1 MADFFRD
8 LKHSLRMFRQTP
20 GFTAAAIAALTLG
33 IGANTAIF
41 SVVNS
46 VLLKPLPYPDPERL
60 VIFLNVGPNG
70 SGPAASVPKFNVW
83 REQTAAF
90 QDAAAYTF
98 GVMNLTGGERPE
110 QLPSA
115 RVTADFFRLFG
126 AQTAVGRTFSAD
138 EDRPNGGKVV
148 VLSHG
153 FWQRRFG
160 GDPQVVGRTLPLSG
174 DSYVVIGIL
183 APSFNRTQFD
193 PFADV
198 WTPFQMDPASTDQ
211 AHYFTAAAR
220 LKPGVTLAM
229 ANTQMQA
236 AAEQFRSKF
245 PAQFGP
251 RATFGVQPMQ
261 ERVVR
266 NVRTSLLVLVGAVS
280 FVLLIAC
287 ANVANLLL
295 VRATARRREIA
306 IRAAMGAG
314 RGRIVRQLLTENVLL
329 SAVGGLLGLG
339 LGVTGIRALLAVN
352 PGNIPRIGADGS
364 GVSADWRVVA
374 FTMVVSVVT
383 GIVFGLF
390 PALEASRVDLNL
402 TLKESSGRS
411 GSGFRQN
418 KARSILV
425 VVEVALALVLLVGAS
440 LLIRSF
446 LALRAVNPGFVSQNV
461 VTMRMSL
468 TEPQYTK
475 SAGVDQLVR
484 AGMDRLRRL
493 PGVEAVSATCCVPLE
508 GGYGLPFEI
517 VGRPPDTSATSAAN
531 SGAGWYT
538 ISSGYF
544 DVFRIPLLRGRDFTD
559 RDSGGA
565 GGVVIINQTMAKQ
578 FWPQGDPLTDQI
590 VIGKGVGPVFAEG
603 PRQII
608 GIVGDV
614 RDGALNQEP
623 QPVMYVPLAQVPDG
637 VTALNS
643 KLTAL
648 GWVVRTRGEPHG
660 LSAAIQK
667 ELREASGGLPV
678 ARIKSMEEIVVQS
691 TARSDFNMLL
701 LTVFGCAALL
711 LAAIGVYGLMAYS
724 VEQRTQE
731 IGIRLALGAELGQVR
746 NMVIGQGMR
755 LAIAGVAIGMA
766 SAFALSR
773 LIETLLFGVTAR
785 DPVVFIAVPAIL
797 TAVALVAVWLP
808 ALRATRIDPID
819 ALRCE

>member
-1 MADFFRD
+1 MADFLRD
-8 LKHSLRMFRQTP
+8 LRHSLRMFRQTP
-20 GFTAAAIAALTLG
+20 GFTLAALAALTLG

-41 SVVNS
+41 SVVNG
-46 VLLKPLPYPDPERL
+46 VLLKPLPFPDPDRL

-70 SGPAASVPKFNVW
+70 SGSAASVPKFNVW
-83 REQTAAF
+83 REQTPAF
-90 QDAAAYTF
+90 VDAAGYSF

-126 AQTAVGRTFSAD
+126 AQTAAGRTFTAD

-160 GDPQVVGRTLPLSG
+160 GDPQIVGRTLPLSG
-174 DSYVVIGIL
+174 DSYLVIGIL
-183 APSFNRTQFD
+183 APSFNSTQFD

-220 LKPGVTLAM
+220 LKPGVTLAR
-229 ANTQMQA
+229 ANAQMQA
-236 AAEQFRSKF
+236 AAEQFRARF
-245 PAQFGP
+245 PQQLGP
-251 RATFGVQPMQ
+251 KGSFGVQLMQ
-261 ERVVR
+261 ERLVR

-295 VRATARRREIA
+295 VRATARKREIA

-314 RGRIVRQLLTENVLL
+314 RGRIVRQLLTENVML
-329 SAVGGLLGLG
+329 SAVGGTLGLA

-364 GVSADWRVVA
+364 GVTADWRVVA
-374 FTMVVSVVT
+374 FTMAVSPVT
-383 GIVFGLF
+383 GVVFGLF
-390 PALEASRVDLNL
+390 PALQASRVDLNL

-418 KARSILV
+418 KTRSILV

-446 LALRAVNPGFVSQNV
+446 MKLRAVNPGFESHNV
-461 VTMRMSL
+461 LTLRMSL

-484 AGMDRLRRL
+484 AGAERLRAL
-493 PGVEAVSATCCVPLE
+493 PGIEAVSTTCCVPLE

-517 VGRPPDTSATSAAN
+517 VGRPVEASAN
-531 SGAGWYT
+531 NGAGWYT
-538 ISSGYF
+538 ISTGYF
-544 DVFRIPLLRGRDFTD
+544 DVFRIPMLRGRDFTD

-565 GGVVIINQTMAKQ
+565 GGVVVINQAMAKQ

-590 VIGKGVGPVFAEG
+590 VIGRGVGPAFNEG

-623 QPVMYVPLAQVPDG
+623 QPAMYVPFAQVPDG

-643 KLTAL
+643 GLTAL

-660 LSAAIQK
+660 LSLAIQK

-678 ARIKSMEEIVVQS
+678 ARIKSMDEIVVQS

-701 LTVFGCAALL
+701 LTVFGCAALV
-711 LAAIGVYGLMAYS
+711 LAAIGVYGLMSYA

-731 IGIRLALGAELGQVR
+731 IGIRLALGAGRGQVR
-746 NMVIGQGMR
+746 NMVIVQGMS
-755 LAIAGVAIGMA
+755 LAVVGVVIGTA
-766 SAFALSR
+766 AALGLSR
-773 LIETLLFGVTAR
+773 LIESLLFGVAAR
-785 DPVVFIAVPAIL
+785 DPIVFAGVPTL
-797 TAVALVAVWLP
+797 LSLVALVAVWLP
-808 ALRATRIDPID
+808 ARRATRINPID

>member
-1 MADFFRD
+1 MADFLRD

-20 GFTAAAIAALTLG
+20 GFTLAAVAALTLG

-46 VLLKPLPYPDPERL
+46 VLLRPLPFPDPDRL
-60 VIFLNVGPNG
+60 VLFLNVGPNG
-70 SGPAASVPKFNVW
+70 SGSGASVPKFNVW
-83 REQTAAF
+83 REQTPAF
-90 QDAAAYTF
+90 QDAAAYNF

-126 AQTAVGRTFSAD
+126 AQTAVGRTFTVD

-148 VLSHG
+148 VLSYG

-174 DSYVVIGIL
+174 DSYAVIGVL
-183 APSFNRTQFD
+183 APSFNSTQFD

-220 LKPGVTLAM
+220 MKPGVTLAM

-236 AAEQFRSKF
+236 AAEQFRAKF

-251 RATFGVQPMQ
+251 KASFGVQLLQ
-261 ERVVR
+261 ERMVR
-266 NVRTSLLVLVGAVS
+266 NVRTSLLMLAGAVS

-295 VRATARRREIA
+295 VRATARKREIA

-314 RGRIVRQLLTENVLL
+314 RGRIMRQLLTESVLL
-329 SAVGGLLGLG
+329 SAVGGAFGLG
-339 LGVTGIRALLAVN
+339 LGITGIRALLAVN

-364 GVSADWRVVA
+364 GVTADWRVVT
-374 FTMVVSVVT
+374 FTIVVSLLT
-383 GIVFGLF
+383 GVVFGLI
-390 PALEASRVDLNL
+390 PALQASRVDLNL

-446 LALRAVNPGFVSQNV
+446 MALRAVNPGFVSQNV
-461 VTMRMSL
+461 LTMRMSL

-475 SAGVDQLVR
+475 SAGVDQLIR
-484 AGMDRLRRL
+484 AGVERLRTL
-493 PGVEAVSATCCVPLE
+493 PGVEAVSTTCCVPLE
-508 GGYGLPFEI
+508 GGYGLPFEV
-517 VGRPPDTSATSAAN
+517 VGRPPDASATSAAN

-544 DVFRIPLLRGRDFTD
+544 DVFRIPVLRGRDFSD

-565 GGVVIINQTMAKQ
+565 GGVVIINQAMAKQ

-590 VIGKGVGPVFAEG
+590 VIGKGVGPAFVEG

-614 RDGALNQEP
+614 RDGGLNQEP
-623 QPVMYVPLAQVPDG
+623 QPAMYVPFAQVPDG

-643 KLTAL
+643 KLSAL
-648 GWVVRTRGEPHG
+648 GWVVRTRGEPHA
-660 LSAAIQK
+660 LSVAIQK

-678 ARIKSMEEIVVQS
+678 ARIKSMDEIVVRS

-711 LAAIGVYGLMAYS
+711 LAAIGVYGLMSYS

-746 NMVIGQGMR
+746 NMVVAQGMG
-755 LAIAGVAIGMA
+755 LAAVGVAIGMVA
-766 SAFALSR
+766 AFALSR

-785 DPVVFIAVPAIL
+785 DPVVFVAVPVVL
-797 TAVALVAVWLP
+797 TVVALLAVWLP

>member
-8 LKHSLRMFRQTP
+8 LKHSLRMFRQAP
-20 GFTAAAIAALTLG
+20 GFTLAALAALTLG

-46 VLLKPLPYPDPERL
+46 VLLKPLPFPEPDRL
-60 VIFLNVGPNG
+60 VMFLNTGPNG
-70 SGPAASVPKFNVW
+70 SNPGASVPKFIAW
-83 REQTAAF
+83 REPGSAL
-90 QDAAAYTF
+90 QDAAAYRE
-98 GVMNLTGGERPE
+98 GVMNLMGGDSPE
-110 QLPSA
+110 QLQWGQ
-115 RVTADFFRLFG
+115 VTVDFFKLFG
-126 AQTAVGRTFSAD
+126 AQVAAGRTFTAD

-160 GDPQVVGRTLPLSG
+160 GDPQLVGRTLQLSG
-174 DSYVVIGIL
+174 DSYVVVGVL
-183 APSFNRTQFD
+183 ASTFNSAQFD
-193 PFADV
+193 PLPDV

-211 AHYFTAAAR
+211 SNYFTAAAR

-236 AAEQFRSKF
+236 AAEQFRARF
-245 PAQFGP
+245 PNAIGP
-251 RATFGVQPMQ
+251 KQSFGVQLLQ
-261 ERVVR
+261 ERMVR

-295 VRATARRREIA
+295 VRATSRKREMA
-306 IRAAMGAG
+306 IRAAMGAA

-329 SAVGGLLGLG
+329 SLVGGALGLG
-339 LGVTGIRALLAVN
+339 LGMAGIRALLAVN

-374 FTMVVSVVT
+374 FTIAVSLVT
-383 GIVFGLF
+383 GVVFGLF
-390 PALEASRVDLNL
+390 PALEASRADLNL
-402 TLKESSGRS
+402 TLKESSSRS
-411 GSGFRQN
+411 GSGFRDN
-418 KARSILV
+418 KARSVLV

-446 LALRAVNPGFVSQNV
+446 MALRAVNPGFASQNV
-461 VTMRMSL
+461 LTLRMSL
-468 TEPQYTK
+468 TEPQYTR
-475 SAGVDQLVR
+475 SAGVDQLIR
-484 AGMDRLRRL
+484 AGVERLRAL
-493 PGVEAVSATCCVPLE
+493 PGVEAVSTTCCVPLE

-517 VGRPPDTSATSAAN
+517 LGRPSEAAAN
-531 SGAGWYT
+531 NGAGWYT
-538 ISSGYF
+538 ISSGFF
-544 DVFRIPLLRGRDFTD
+544 DVFHIPLLRGRAFTA
-559 RDSGGA
+559 RDPAGA

-590 VIGKGVGPVFAEG
+590 VTGKGVGPAFREG

-623 QPVMYVPLAQVPDG
+623 QPAMYVPFAQVPDA

-660 LSAAIQK
+660 LSVAIQR

-678 ARIKSMEEIVVQS
+678 ARIKSMEEIVVRS

-711 LAAIGVYGLMAYS
+711 LAAIGVYGLMSYA
-724 VEQRTQE
+724 VQQRTQE
-731 IGIRLALGAELGQVR
+731 IGIRLALGAERSQVR
-746 NMVIGQGMR
+746 NMVMAQGMS
-755 LAIAGVAIGMA
+755 LAAAGVAIGLV
-766 SAFALSR
+766 SAVALSR
-773 LIETLLFGVTAR
+773 VIETLLFGVTAR
-785 DPVVFIAVPAIL
+785 DPVVFLAVPAIL

>member
-1 MADFFRD
+1 MADFLRD
-8 LKHSLRMFRQTP
+8 LRHSLRMFRQTP
-20 GFTAAAIAALTLG
+20 GFTLAALAALTLG

-41 SVVNS
+41 SVVNG
-46 VLLKPLPYPDPERL
+46 VLLKPLPFPDPDRL

-70 SGPAASVPKFNVW
+70 SGSAASVPKFNVW
-83 REQTAAF
+83 REQTPAF
-90 QDAAAYTF
+90 VDAAGYSF

-126 AQTAVGRTFSAD
+126 AQTSAGRTFTPD

-148 VLSHG
+148 VLSQG

-160 GDPQVVGRTLPLSG
+160 GDPQIVGRTLPLSG
-174 DSYVVIGIL
+174 DSYLVIGIL
-183 APSFNRTQFD
+183 APSFNSTQFD

-220 LKPGVTLAM
+220 LKPGVTLAR
-229 ANTQMQA
+229 ANAQMQA
-236 AAEQFRSKF
+236 AAEQFRARF
-245 PAQFGP
+245 PQQLGP
-251 RATFGVQPMQ
+251 KGSFGVQLMQ
-261 ERVVR
+261 ERLVR

-295 VRATARRREIA
+295 VRTTARKREIA

-314 RGRIVRQLLTENVLL
+314 RGRIVRQLLTENVML
-329 SAVGGLLGLG
+329 SAVGGTLGLA
-339 LGVTGIRALLAVN
+339 LGMNGIRALLAVN

-364 GVSADWRVVA
+364 GVTADWRVVA
-374 FTMVVSVVT
+374 FTMAVSLVT
-383 GIVFGLF
+383 GVVFGLF
-390 PALEASRVDLNL
+390 PALQASRVDLNL

-418 KARSILV
+418 KTRSILV

-446 LALRAVNPGFVSQNV
+446 MKLRAVNPGFESHNV
-461 VTMRMSL
+461 LTLRMSL

-484 AGMDRLRRL
+484 AGEERLRAL
-493 PGVEAVSATCCVPLE
+493 PGIEAVSTTCCVPLE

-517 VGRPPDTSATSAAN
+517 VGRPVEASAN
-531 SGAGWYT
+531 NGAGWYT
-538 ISSGYF
+538 ISKGYF

-565 GGVVIINQTMAKQ
+565 GGVVIINQAMAKQ

-590 VIGKGVGPVFAEG
+590 VIGKGVGPAFNEG
-603 PRQII
+603 PRQVI

-623 QPVMYVPLAQVPDG
+623 QPAMYVPFAQVPDG

-643 KLTAL
+643 RLTAL

-660 LSAAIQK
+660 LSLAIQK
-667 ELREASGGLPV
+667 ELREASAGLPV
-678 ARIKSMEEIVVQS
+678 ARIKSMDEIVVQS

-701 LTVFGCAALL
+701 LTVFGCAALV
-711 LAAIGVYGLMAYS
+711 LAAIGVYGLMSYA

-731 IGIRLALGAELGQVR
+731 IGIRLALGAGRGQVR
-746 NMVIGQGMR
+746 NMVIGQGMS
-755 LAIAGVAIGMA
+755 LAVVGVVIGTA
-766 SAFALSR
+766 AALGLSR
-773 LIETLLFGVTAR
+773 LIESLLFGVTAR
-785 DPVVFIAVPAIL
+785 DPIVFAGVPTL
-797 TAVALVAVWLP
+797 LSLVALVAVWLP
-808 ALRATRIDPID
+808 ARRATRINPID

>member
-1 MADFFRD
+1 MADFLRD
-8 LKHSLRMFRQTP
+8 LRHSLRMFRQTP
-20 GFTAAAIAALTLG
+20 GFTLAALAALTLG

-41 SVVNS
+41 SVVNG
-46 VLLKPLPYPDPERL
+46 VLLKPLPFPDPDRL

-70 SGPAASVPKFNVW
+70 SGSAASVPKFNVW
-83 REQTAAF
+83 REQTPAF
-90 QDAAAYTF
+90 VDAAGYSF

-126 AQTAVGRTFSAD
+126 AQTSAGRAFTPD

-148 VLSHG
+148 VLSQG

-160 GDPQVVGRTLPLSG
+160 GDPQIVGRTLPLSG
-174 DSYVVIGIL
+174 DSYLVIGIL
-183 APSFNRTQFD
+183 APSFNSTQFD

-220 LKPGVTLAM
+220 LKPGVTLAR
-229 ANTQMQA
+229 ANAQMQT
-236 AAEQFRSKF
+236 AAEQFRARF
-245 PAQFGP
+245 PQQLGP
-251 RATFGVQPMQ
+251 KGSFGVQLMQ
-261 ERVVR
+261 ERLVR

-295 VRATARRREIA
+295 VRATARKREIA

-314 RGRIVRQLLTENVLL
+314 RGRIVRQLLTENVML
-329 SAVGGLLGLG
+329 SAVGGTLGLA
-339 LGVTGIRALLAVN
+339 LGMNGIRALLAVN

-364 GVSADWRVVA
+364 GVTADWRVVA
-374 FTMVVSVVT
+374 FTMAVSLVT
-383 GIVFGLF
+383 GVVFGLF
-390 PALEASRVDLNL
+390 PALQASRVDLNL

-418 KARSILV
+418 KTRSILV

-446 LALRAVNPGFVSQNV
+446 MKLRAVNPGFESHNV
-461 VTMRMSL
+461 LTLRMSL

-484 AGMDRLRRL
+484 AGAERLRAL
-493 PGVEAVSATCCVPLE
+493 PGIEAVSTTCCVPLE

-517 VGRPPDTSATSAAN
+517 VGRPVEASAN
-531 SGAGWYT
+531 NGAGWYT
-538 ISSGYF
+538 ISTGYF
-544 DVFRIPLLRGRDFTD
+544 DVFRIPMLRGRDFTD

-565 GGVVIINQTMAKQ
+565 GGVVIINQAMAKQ

-590 VIGKGVGPVFAEG
+590 VIGKGVGPAFNEG
-603 PRQII
+603 PRQVI

-623 QPVMYVPLAQVPDG
+623 QPAMYVPFAQVPDG

-643 KLTAL
+643 RLTAL

-660 LSAAIQK
+660 LSLAIQK
-667 ELREASGGLPV
+667 ELREASAGLPV
-678 ARIKSMEEIVVQS
+678 ARIKSMDEIVVQS
-691 TARSDFNMLL
+691 TARSDFNMRL
-701 LTVFGCAALL
+701 LTVFGCAALV
-711 LAAIGVYGLMAYS
+711 LAAIGVYGLMSYA

-731 IGIRLALGAELGQVR
+731 IGIRLALGAGRGQVR
-746 NMVIGQGMR
+746 NMVIGQGMS
-755 LAIAGVAIGMA
+755 LAVVGVVIGTA
-766 SAFALSR
+766 AALGLSR
-773 LIETLLFGVTAR
+773 LIESLLFGVTAR
-785 DPVVFIAVPAIL
+785 DPIVFAGVPTL
-797 TAVALVAVWLP
+797 LSLVALVAVWLP
-808 ALRATRIDPID
+808 ARRATRINPID

>member
-1 MADFFRD
+1 VIALVDFLRD

-20 GFTAAAIAALTLG
+20 VFTVAALAALTLG

-41 SVVNS
+41 SVVNT
-46 VLLKPLPYPDPERL
+46 VLLKPLPFPDPDRL
-60 VIFLNVGPNG
+60 VLFLNVGPNG
-70 SGPAASVPKFNVW
+70 SGSGASVPKFNVW
-83 REQTAAF
+83 RQQTPAF
-90 QDAAAYTF
+90 QDAAAYGF
-98 GVMNLTGGERPE
+98 GVMNLTGGESPE

-126 AQTAVGRTFSAD
+126 AQTAVGRTFTAD
-138 EDRPNGGKVV
+138 EDRPNGGRVV
-148 VLSHG
+148 VLSYG
-153 FWQRRFG
+153 LWQRRFG
-160 GDPQVVGRTLPLSG
+160 GDPHVVGRPLPLSG
-174 DSYVVIGIL
+174 DSYVVIGVL
-183 APSFNRTQFD
+183 APSFNSAQFD

-220 LKPGVTLAM
+220 LKPGVSMAM

-236 AAEQFRSKF
+236 AAEQFRAKF
-245 PAQFGP
+245 PKAIGP
-251 RATFGVQPMQ
+251 KASFGVQLLQ
-261 ERVVR
+261 ERMVHD
-266 NVRTSLLVLVGAVS
+266 VRTSLLVLVGAVS

-295 VRATARRREIA
+295 VRATSRRREIA
-306 IRAAMGAG
+306 IRAALGAA

-329 SAVGGLLGLG
+329 SLAGGALGLG
-339 LGVTGIRALLAVN
+339 LGVAGIRALLAVN
-352 PGNIPRIGADGS
+352 PGNIPRVGADGS
-364 GVSADWRVVA
+364 GVTADWRVVA
-374 FTMVVSVVT
+374 FTVAVSLGT
-383 GIVFGLF
+383 GLVFGLF
-390 PALEASRVDLNL
+390 PALEASRADLNL
-402 TLKESSGRS
+402 TLKESSSRS

-446 LALRAVNPGFVSQNV
+446 MALRAVNPGFVSRNV
-461 VTMRMSL
+461 LTMRMSM

-475 SAGVDQLVR
+475 AAGVDQLIRAGLERVR
-484 AGMDRLRRL
+484 AL
-493 PGVEAVSATCCVPLE
+493 PGVDAVSATCCVPLE

-517 VGRPPDTSATSAAN
+517 VGRPSEAAAN
-531 SGAGWYT
+531 YGASWYT

-544 DVFRIPLLRGRDFTD
+544 DVFRIPMLRGRDFTD

-565 GGVVIINQTMAKQ
+565 GGVVIINQAMAKQ
-578 FWPQGDPLTDQI
+578 FWPKGDPLTDRI
-590 VIGKGVGPVFAEG
+590 VIGKGVGPAFAEG
-603 PRQII
+603 PRQIV

-614 RDGALNQEP
+614 RDGGLNQDP
-623 QPVMYVPLAQVPDG
+623 QPAMYVPFAQVPDG
-637 VTALNS
+637 VTALNA

-660 LSAAIQK
+660 LSVAIQRA
-667 ELREASGGLPV
+667 LREASGGLPV
-678 ARIKSMEEIVVQS
+678 ARIRPMDEIVVKS

-731 IGIRLALGAELGQVR
+731 IGIRLALGASVGQVR
-746 NMVIGQGMR
+746 HMVIVQGMT
-755 LAIAGVAIGMA
+755 LALAGVVIGMIA
-766 SAFALSR
+766 AFALSK
-773 LIETLLFGVTAR
+773 LIESLLFGVTAR
-785 DPVVFIAVPAIL
+785 DPMVFVAVPAVL
-797 TAVALVAVWLP
+797 AAVALIAVWLP

>member
-1 MADFFRD
+1 MADFLRD

-20 GFTAAAIAALTLG
+20 GFTLAAVAALTLG

-46 VLLKPLPYPDPERL
+46 VLLRPLPFPDPDRL
-60 VIFLNVGPNG
+60 VLFLNVGPNG
-70 SGPAASVPKFNVW
+70 SGSGASVPKFNVW
-83 REQTAAF
+83 REQTPAF
-90 QDAAAYTF
+90 QDAAAYNF

-126 AQTAVGRTFSAD
+126 AQTAVGRTFTVD

-148 VLSHG
+148 VLSYG

-174 DSYVVIGIL
+174 DSYAVIGVL
-183 APSFNRTQFD
+183 APSFNSTQFD

-220 LKPGVTLAM
+220 MKPGVTLAM

-236 AAEQFRSKF
+236 AAEQFRAKF

-251 RATFGVQPMQ
+251 KASFGVQLLQ
-261 ERVVR
+261 ERMVR
-266 NVRTSLLVLVGAVS
+266 NVRTSLLMLAGAVS

-295 VRATARRREIA
+295 VRATARKREIA

-314 RGRIVRQLLTENVLL
+314 RGRIMRQLLTESVLL
-329 SAVGGLLGLG
+329 SAVGGAFGLG
-339 LGVTGIRALLAVN
+339 LGITGIRALLAVN

-364 GVSADWRVVA
+364 GVTADWRVVT
-374 FTMVVSVVT
+374 FTIVVSLLIGV
-383 GIVFGLF
+383 VFG
-390 PALEASRVDLNL
+390 
-402 TLKESSGRS
+402 
-411 GSGFRQN
+411 
-418 KARSILV
+418 LV

-446 LALRAVNPGFVSQNV
+446 MALRAVNPGFASHNV
-461 VTMRMSL
+461 LTMRMSL

-475 SAGVDQLVR
+475 SAGVDQLIR
-484 AGMDRLRRL
+484 AGVERLRAL
-493 PGVEAVSATCCVPLE
+493 PGVEAVSTTCCVPLE

-517 VGRPPDTSATSAAN
+517 VGRPPDASATSAAN

-544 DVFRIPLLRGRDFTD
+544 DVFRIPVLRGRDFSD

-565 GGVVIINQTMAKQ
+565 GGVVIINQAMAKQ

-590 VIGKGVGPVFAEG
+590 VIGKGVGPAFVEG

-614 RDGALNQEP
+614 RDGGLNQEP
-623 QPVMYVPLAQVPDG
+623 QPAMYVPFAQVPDG

-643 KLTAL
+643 KLSAL
-648 GWVVRTRGEPHG
+648 GWVVRTRGEPHA
-660 LSAAIQK
+660 LSVAIQK

-678 ARIKSMEEIVVQS
+678 ARIKSMDEIVVRS

-711 LAAIGVYGLMAYS
+711 LAAIGVYGLMSYS

-746 NMVIGQGMR
+746 NMVVAQGMG
-755 LAIAGVAIGMA
+755 LAAVGVAIGMVA
-766 SAFALSR
+766 AFALSR

-785 DPVVFIAVPAIL
+785 DPVVFVAVPVVL
-797 TAVALVAVWLP
+797 TVVALLAVWLP

>member
-1 MADFFRD
+1 MNDFFRD

-20 GFTAAAIAALTLG
+20 GFTLAAVAALTLG

-46 VLLKPLPYPDPERL
+46 VLLKPLPFPDPDRL
-60 VIFLNVGPNG
+60 VLFLNVGPNG
-70 SGPAASVPKFNVW
+70 SGSAASVPKFTVW
-83 REQTAAF
+83 REQTTAF
-90 QDAAAYTF
+90 QDAAAYSF
-98 GVMNLTGGERPE
+98 GVMNLTGGDRPE

-126 AQTAVGRTFSAD
+126 AQTAVGRTFTAD
-138 EDRPNGGKVV
+138 EDRPNGGRVV

-174 DSYVVIGIL
+174 DSYVVIGVL
-183 APSFNRTQFD
+183 APSFNSTQFD

-229 ANTQMQA
+229 AATQMQA
-236 AAEQFRSKF
+236 AADQFRAKF
-245 PAQFGP
+245 PKQLGP
-251 RATFGVQPMQ
+251 KGGFGVQLLQ
-261 ERVVR
+261 ERMVR

-295 VRATARRREIA
+295 VRATARRREMA
-306 IRAAMGAG
+306 IRAAIGAA

-329 SAVGGLLGLG
+329 SMAGGALGLG
-339 LGVTGIRALLAVN
+339 LGVAGIRALLAVN

-364 GVSADWRVVA
+364 GVTADWRVVG
-374 FTMVVSVVT
+374 FTVAVSLVT
-383 GIVFGLF
+383 GVVFGLF
-390 PALEASRVDLNL
+390 PALEASRADLNL
-402 TLKESSGRS
+402 TLKESSSRS

-446 LALRAVNPGFVSQNV
+446 IALRAVNPGFATHNV
-461 VTMRMSL
+461 LTMRMSL
-468 TEPQYTK
+468 TEPRFAR
-475 SAGVDQLVR
+475 SAGVAQLIQ
-484 AGMDRLRRL
+484 AGSERLRAL
-493 PGVEAVSATCCVPLE
+493 PGVDAASATCCVPLE
-508 GGYGLPFEI
+508 GGYGLPFEV
-517 VGRPPDTSATSAAN
+517 VGRPPDQGAN
-531 SGAGWYT
+531 TGAGWYT
-538 ISSGYF
+538 ISPGYF
-544 DVFRIPLLRGRDFTD
+544 DVFRIPMLRGRDFTD
-559 RDSGGA
+559 RDAAGA
-565 GGVVIINQTMAKQ
+565 GGVVIINQAMAKQ
-578 FWPQGDPLTDQI
+578 FWPKGDPLTDQI
-590 VIGKGVGPVFAEG
+590 VIGKGVGPAFAEG
-603 PRQII
+603 PRQIV

-623 QPVMYVPLAQVPDG
+623 QPAMYVPFAQVTDG

-643 KLTAL
+643 RLTAL
-648 GWVVRTRGEPHG
+648 GWVVRTHGEPHA
-660 LSAAIQK
+660 LSVPIQK
-667 ELREASGGLPV
+667 ELRDASGGLAV
-678 ARIKSMEEIVVQS
+678 ARIKSMDEIVVAS
-691 TARSDFNMLL
+691 TARADFNMLL

-731 IGIRLALGAELGQVR
+731 IGIRLALGADRRQVR
-746 NMVIGQGMR
+746 NMIMAQGMG
-755 LAIAGVAIGMA
+755 LAIVGVIIGTVA
-766 SAFALSR
+766 ALALSR
-773 LIETLLFGVTAR
+773 LMETLLFGVTAR
-785 DPVVFIAVPAIL
+785 DPMVFAAVPAVL
-797 TAVALVAVWLP
+797 TVVALAAVWLP
-808 ALRATRIDPID
+808 ALRATHIDPMV
-819 ALRCE
+819 ALRYE